1 MPTPEH
7 AVFDF
12 DLIKA
17 VFCFLYLHY
26 LGNGNASPF
35 EAHPVAMGVAFAN
48 LLLHCI
54 SYELEQRVTR
64 VGRGGMG
71 LFRSILF
78 VSLASLLFPKPCL
91 VRSVLIVHPIFELGD
106 DVLRE
111 AFSDCKML
119 LGEMEVRRGGEPDKF
134 VVCCCVA

>member
-7 AVFDF
+7 PVFDF

-71 LFRSILF
+71 LFRWILF
-78 VSLASLLFPKPCL
+78 CCGAGSVGGYGSPPLSSNMLDQLAVVRKAHLCRQGKPSPTLPLFFISSPVSSPRKIL
-91 VRSVLIVHPIFELGD
+91 
-106 DVLRE
+106 
-111 AFSDCKML
+111 
-119 LGEMEVRRGGEPDKF
+119 EM
-134 VVCCCVA
+134 